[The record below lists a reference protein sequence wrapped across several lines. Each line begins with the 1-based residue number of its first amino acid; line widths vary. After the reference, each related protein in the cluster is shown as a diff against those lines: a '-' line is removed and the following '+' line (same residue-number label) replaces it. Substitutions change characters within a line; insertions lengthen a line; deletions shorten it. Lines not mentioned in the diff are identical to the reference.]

1 MSAWR
6 GRAPCKGLLGV
17 AGAACDIPSGRLTA
31 SHSRAAM
38 AARGAI
44 ETIIA
49 RYGRLDILIA
59 NGST

>member
-1 MSAWR
+1 
-6 GRAPCKGLLGV
+6 LLGV

-49 RYGRLDILIA
+49 RYGRIDILIA